1 MDWRRMALLIAINVV
16 VSATVTLLVLSWWEA
31 RRPAAPISTPRP
43 SGSVPT
49 ADSTLP
55 AEPTSIPTLSG
66 PFVYTIQAGDT
77 LGSLSLDFDLPLSD
91 LLAANGLTEDAIL
104 SIGQTITIPLGGL
117 PAAAPESTASP
128 VATTGAAFVVIREIV
143 APGALP
149 GEAILL
155 TNLGGRINLSGWT
168 LSNGKGNRYTF
179 PDVTLFADAEIS
191 LHTAAGTNTPS
202 DLFWGEGEA
211 HWGTAGTVAYLRDAS
226 GKLVATYRVP

>member
-1 MDWRRMALLIAINVV
+1 MDWRRMALFIAINAV
-16 VSATVTLLVLSWWEA
+16 VSAAVTLLVLSWWEA
-31 RRPAAPISTPRP
+31 RQPAAP
-43 SGSVPT
+43 VPT
-49 ADSTLP
+49 LRPTDSATVADPTLP
-55 AEPTSIPTLSG
+55 AEPARAPTPSG
-66 PFVYTIQAGDT
+66 PFAYTIQAGDT
-77 LGSLSLDFDLPLSD
+77 LGSLSLDFDVPLSD

-117 PAAAPESTASP
+117 PATAPASTASP
-128 VATTGAAFVVIREIV
+128 AATTGAAFVVIREIV

-168 LSNGKGNRYTF
+168 LSDGKSNRYTF

-191 LHTAAGTNTPS
+191 LHTAAGTDTPS
-202 DLFWGEGEA
+202 DLFWGEDVA
-211 HWGTAGTVAYLRDAS
+211 RWGTTGTVAYLRDAS